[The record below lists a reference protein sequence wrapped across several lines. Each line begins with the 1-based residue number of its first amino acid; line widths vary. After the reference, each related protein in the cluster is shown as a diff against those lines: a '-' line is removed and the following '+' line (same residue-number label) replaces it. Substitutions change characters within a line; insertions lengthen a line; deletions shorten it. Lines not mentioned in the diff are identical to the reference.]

1 MTNEEFDRRFEKHV
15 EWSLQQQAR
24 FDARQAEFDA
34 RMEEFWAGLAET
46 RKIVD
51 RTAETV
57 SSLTAVTF
65 EGFKVL
71 SDAQRVTEEK
81 LQKLTDRMDRHR
93 RDDYGLEN

>member
-24 FDARQAEFDA
+24 FDARQARFDA
-34 RMEEFWAGLAET
+34 EMEELKAGLSET

-81 LQKLTDRMDRHR
+81 LQKLTDRMDRHPS
-93 RDDYGLEN
+93 DDHGLEN

>member
-1 MTNEEFDRRFEKHV
+1 MTNEEWDRRFERHV

-24 FDARQAEFDA
+24 SEAWR
-34 RMEEFWAGLAET
+34 EEFEAGLAET

-57 SSLTAVTF
+57 ASLTAVTF

-71 SDAQRVTEEK
+71 SDAQRVTEEGLQK
-81 LQKLTDRMDRHR
+81 TEEQLQKLIAKFDRHIS
-93 RDDYGLEN
+93 DDHGLEN

>member
-1 MTNEEFDRRFEKHV
+1 MTNEEFERHV

-24 FDARQAEFDA
+24 FDARQAELDVKI
-34 RMEEFWAGLAET
+34 EEFWAGLAET

-57 SSLTAVTF
+57 SSFTAVTF

-71 SDAQRVTEEK
+71 ADAQRVTEEK

-93 RDDYGLEN
+93 RDDHGLEN

>member
-1 MTNEEFDRRFEKHV
+1 MTNEEFERHV
-15 EWSLQQQAR
+15 EWSLQRQAR
-24 FDARQAEFDA
+24 LDAKMEQFDA

-71 SDAQRVTEEK
+71 SDAQRVTEEQ
-81 LQKLTDRMDRHR
+81 LQKLTARMDRHLS
-93 RDDYGLEN
+93 DNHGLEN

>member
-1 MTNEEFDRRFEKHV
+1 MTNEEFERHV
-15 EWSLQQQAR
+15 EFSLQQQAR
-24 FDARQAEFDA
+24 FDAD
-34 RMEEFWAGLAET
+34 MEELKAGLAAT

-71 SDAQRVTEEK
+71 SDAQRVTEEQ
-81 LQKLTDRMDRHR
+81 LQKLTARMDRHLS
-93 RDDYGLEN
+93 DNHGLEN